1 MERSD
6 SPSAAPPQ
14 HLLPAELAPRP
25 RDPLSPERRVPVT
38 TEIDEFDESHL
49 IRGYD

>member
-6 SPSAAPPQ
+6 SAAAPPQ
-14 HLLPAELAPRP
+14 HLLPAELTPRP
-25 RDPLSPERRVPVT
+25 RDPLSPERRVPAT
-38 TEIDEFDESHL
+38 DIDEYDESHL